1 MFMFTE
7 LHIAQKLVLH
17 RGQFYIYFKL
27 KLTTSI
33 LLIANLRLTNYI
45 TLWAFYNFIF
55 FAKL

>member
-1 MFMFTE
+1 MFTE

-45 TLWAFYNFIF
+45 TLWAFNNFIF